1 MHYAEGTDFWEDER
15 ISGRRITFPAGGAA
29 IEDEF
34 AEGKE
39 CCLLYEGIYQAEQ
52 NLCERFGED
61 ENEDVETI
69 LNSMEKITRILA
81 MKMYEYGK
89 NECMVRAANQ

>member
-1 MHYAEGTDFWEDER
+1 MLKEQIFDKMNGFLTEGLLSLLE
-15 ISGRRITFPAGGAA
+15 PCA

-39 CCLLYEGIYQAEQ
+39 CCLLYEVIYRAER

-69 LNSMEKITRILA
+69 LNSMEKIARILA

-89 NECMVRAANQ
+89 NECMVKAANQ